1 MKQALST
8 LAGHLGLTMLA
19 ALAWPMLCHAGPV
32 EQTTLYHLSHLRGV
46 QTTADDSVI
55 ARQNQQMDDAWS
67 YFSANKAGALPVLR
81 EQLAAELR
89 KPHPNNLVLLD
100 VGYFLQLQDAPQD
113 KDLSKAA
120 LLALDPTDRL
130 VQWNIKE
137 LFRFAHLVAA
147 SHDERI
153 LPFIDKAFLRGKAT
167 VFIPQ
172 HSLRLDETLVCVFLY
187 GVYGEG
193 AEQHLRELLADKNV
207 SREVMEI
214 LVWLGSPESVPAVSK
229 AYTANPDYEHFSRMT
244 AFMMKS
250 GGPQGR
256 AAMLAIPVG
265 ELDAR
270 TQEYYVEI
278 RPAVE
283 STSFDSLRKQFGPAG
298 PSKLSEDQIKARLAA
313 MKAHEGKDEST
324 QPTDILNA
332 TLSHEFLTHELVAIR
347 AKTFLRLSDEALSD
361 VEMTNALANAL
372 RYRNS

>member
-1 MKQALST
+1 MKQTPGTFARR
-8 LAGHLGLTMLA
+8 LALA
-19 ALAWPMLCHAGPV
+19 ALVALSWPMACHAGSV
-32 EQTTLYHLSHLRGV
+32 EQMTLLHLTQLRSV
-46 QTTADDSVI
+46 QATADENAI
-55 ARQNQQMDDAWS
+55 ARQNRQMDEAWR

-113 KDLSKAA
+113 KELSKSA
-120 LLALDPTDRL
+120 LFSLETTDRL

-137 LFRFAHLVAA
+137 LFEFAHLVAA

-153 LPFIDKAFLRGKAT
+153 LPLIDKAFLREKAT
-167 VFIPQ
+167 IFIPQ
-172 HSLRLDETLVCVFLY
+172 HALRLDETLVCVFLY

-193 AEQHLRELLADKNV
+193 AEQHLRELLADRNV
-207 SREVMEI
+207 SRQVLEI

-229 AYTANPDYEHFSRMT
+229 AYTASPDYEHFSRMT

-250 GGPQGR
+250 GGSQGR
-256 AAMLAIPVG
+256 AAMLAIPAG

-270 TQEYYVEI
+270 SREYYPQV

-283 STSFDSLRKQFGPAG
+283 STSFASLSKQFGTAG
-298 PSKLSEDQIKARLAA
+298 PSRLSADQVKARLAD
-313 MKAHEGKDEST
+313 MKAHEGRDEST
-324 QPTDILNA
+324 QPMDILDA
-332 TLSHEFLTHELVAIR
+332 TLSRDFMIHELVAIR

-372 RYRNS
+372 RYRKS